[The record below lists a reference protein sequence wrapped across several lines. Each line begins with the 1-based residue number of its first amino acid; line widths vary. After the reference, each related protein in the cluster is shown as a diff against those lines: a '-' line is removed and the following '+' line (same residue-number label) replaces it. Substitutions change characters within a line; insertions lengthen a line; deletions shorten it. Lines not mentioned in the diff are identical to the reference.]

1 MCSEFVTP
9 QKNVLLATQPNLN
22 DKKSSQVNK
31 ISYQNLEKIS
41 SSLCSQTLG
50 ACPLAALKPRPLA
63 GKMTRVTHCRADD
76 GTSCRRDGRMKAE
89 AEEDSRL
96 GPIHQ

>member
-22 DKKSSQVNK
+22 DKKSRQVHK
-31 ISYQNLEKIS
+31 ISYQNLEKMS

-50 ACPLAALKPRPLA
+50 ACPLAALKPRPLT
-63 GKMTRVTHCRADD
+63 GKLLASPLATLNCHATARMDAPSSR
-76 GTSCRRDGRMKAE
+76 GGR
-89 AEEDSRL
+89 
-96 GPIHQ
+96 